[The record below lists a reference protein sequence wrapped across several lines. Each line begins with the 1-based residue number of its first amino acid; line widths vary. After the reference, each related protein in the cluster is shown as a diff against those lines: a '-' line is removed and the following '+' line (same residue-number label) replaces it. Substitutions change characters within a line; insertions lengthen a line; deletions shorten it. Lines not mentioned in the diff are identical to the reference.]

1 MPKILPKSGA
11 GREVLPD
18 LYAFLSRIVNLSPLF
33 PNGPVDLG
41 SSVLPLPEDGS
52 IPHLPGWRW
61 LRRRI

>member
-1 MPKILPKSGA
+1 M
-11 GREVLPD
+11 LPD